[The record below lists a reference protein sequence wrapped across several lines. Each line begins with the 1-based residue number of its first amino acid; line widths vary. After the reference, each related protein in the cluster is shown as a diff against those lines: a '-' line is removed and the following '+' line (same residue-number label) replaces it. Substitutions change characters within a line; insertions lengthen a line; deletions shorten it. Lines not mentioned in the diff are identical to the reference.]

1 VTMAGPKRLQTWAMI
16 VLACV
21 LMVQAGAQNAASGSI
36 LRGRPV
42 QTPDGH
48 FPPGYLYTAA
58 DLPRLVGRQLPTS
71 GPNYLI
77 GKFTYL
83 GDQQGQAIFTPFSF
97 TPAFPTVKTPSL
109 KETTVL
115 RVRFHDNV
123 PRKLRVGAVIAP
135 NPRSPLTLKRVI
147 RASNGALL
155 AEAEYWGTP

>member
-1 VTMAGPKRLQTWAMI
+1 MTMAGSKRLQTWGMI
-16 VLACV
+16 ALACA
-21 LMVQAGAQNAASGSI
+21 LTVQAGAQNAGSGAI

-42 QTPDGH
+42 QIPDGH

-71 GPNYLI
+71 NPHYLI

-83 GDQQGQAIFTPFSF
+83 GDQQGQATFTPFSF
-97 TPAFPTVKTPSL
+97 TPAFPAMKAPPL
-109 KETTVL
+109 KGTVL
-115 RVRFHDNV
+115 RVRFYGNM

-147 RASNGALL
+147 RATNGAVL